1 MYKFLEQIV
10 ARYMTREPRT
20 VTRDM
25 TMRELGELFEK
36 EDFNAYPV
44 TDGGQVLGIVS
55 KFDYLS
61 CFVFTPPPMIPRYRD
76 LMQRRVADVMTSEFI
91 YVLPE
96 TRLTRVLELMVNHR
110 LRSMQVLERDQ
121 RLAGI
126 ISRKDV
132 MRALQESAAAEAAQ
146 S

>member
-1 MYKFLEQIV
+1 LYKFLEQIV

-44 TDGGQVLGIVS
+44 TDGGQVVGIVS

-61 CFVFTPPPMIPRYRD
+61 CFVFTPPRMIPRYRD

-126 ISRKDV
+126 ISRKDM

>member
-10 ARYMTREPRT
+10 ADYMTREPRT
-20 VTRDM
+20 VARDM

-44 TDGGQVLGIVS
+44 TDGAQVVGVVS

-61 CFVFTPPPMIPRYRD
+61 CFVFTSARIIPRYHD
-76 LMQRRVADVMTSEFI
+76 LMLRTVADVMTAEFI
-91 YVLPE
+91 YVAPE

-110 LRSMQVLERDQ
+110 LRSMPVLDGDQ
-121 RLAGI
+121 RLVGI

-132 MRALQESAAAEAAQ
+132 TRALQDCAAVEAAQ